1 MRSRGIGGLLLPLPL
16 LLWIGT
22 GVVSAQ
28 VDPHLFQ
35 SLRWRSIG
43 PYRGGRV
50 TAVAGLDDQRQV
62 YYMGATGGGVWKTVD
77 AGINWA
83 PISDRYFK
91 TGSVGAIAVAESDS
105 NVIYVGMG
113 EACLRANLSHGDG
126 VYKSTDG
133 GKTWVHIGLDDTSQI
148 GSIAIDPRNAGIV
161 YVAAVGHPYGPNS
174 ERGVFRSTDGG
185 ETWQKVLYVNDK
197 TGAVDLAMDPRHP
210 LTIYASTW
218 QVLRTP
224 WNIYDT
230 GPGSAI
236 YKTTDG
242 GDHWTK
248 LTQGFPAA
256 DMGKIGLTVS
266 PVDSRRIWA
275 TIGGSK
281 GGIFRS
287 DDGGQ
292 TWHLLNGDFSM
303 TSRQYYYGHIFAD
316 SQKLDTVYTFTNKS
330 FLISTDGGTAWRRMP
345 NTTHGDYHGFWMDPH
360 DDTRWI
366 CGNDGGAAITFD
378 SGKSYSSEMNQP
390 TAQFYTVDTDNAF
403 PYRVY
408 GAQQDNTTVAI
419 ASQTSGPGIDATD
432 WYEVGG
438 GESGY
443 VVPDPAD
450 PDIVYAGAFWGTLT
464 RYDRRNGTVRSIAV
478 WPDYPGGRS
487 AAEMK
492 YRFQWTFPI
501 AISAADPGTVYAGA
515 NVLFRSTDQGQSWQA
530 ISPDLTRNDKT
541 RENGG
546 RLEEIYC
553 TIFAIAP
560 SPVDKNV
567 IWTGSDDGL
576 VHVTRDGGKTWTDVT
591 LPDAQPWTR
600 INIIEASPFDPG
612 TAYVAANRYQL
623 DDFRPYLYRTRDF
636 GKTWTL
642 ITSGIPANTF
652 ARTIREDPIR
662 KGLLFA
668 GTETGVYVSFDDG
681 QQWQSLQMNLPVV
694 PITDLAVKD
703 HDLIAATQGR
713 SFWILDDITP
723 LEQFS
728 PQATSAPAHLFTPRP
743 AYRMQHARFF
753 GPRAGAG
760 QNPPYGVIVDY
771 SLAEAATQP
780 VTLEFLDAAGK
791 SIKTFSSAEKR
802 VARFGGAMVAAN
814 QGLNRFVWDMR
825 YPDARGI
832 EGGTYLSGGNLRGP
846 EAAPGRYTV
855 KLTVGDQTYSQPFEI
870 KKDPR
875 VATSQEG
882 YEKQLAFLLAVRDKL
897 STANDTINAIHDIEK
912 QVQDSTT
919 RVRGDSAFQQAASKL
934 TDKLNG
940 VLMELYQPEYTGFD
954 DQMLVYPMKL
964 NNRIAAL
971 EGYAQG
977 EFAPTDQDEAVFAEL
992 SGDLGQVLAQ
1002 WGQIQD
1008 ADIAAFNGQLRGH
1021 GLPEIQPYLP
1031 ARKVSGGDGS
1041 GRRGQAGK
1049 DW

>member
-1 MRSRGIGGLLLPLPL
+1 MRFRGFGCCLLALPL
-16 LLWIGT
+16 LVGIGSS
-22 GVVSAQ
+22 VLSAQ
-28 VDPHLFQ
+28 VDPPAPGGLQ

-50 TAVAGLDDQRQV
+50 TAVAGVDDQQRV

-77 AGINWA
+77 AGISWT

-91 TGSVGAIAVAESDS
+91 TGSVGAIAVAQSDP
-105 NVIYVGMG
+105 NVVYVGMG

-133 GKTWVHIGLDDTSQI
+133 GKTWTHIGLDDTSQI
-148 GSIAIDPRNAGIV
+148 GSIVIDPRDAGIV
-161 YVAAVGHPYGPNS
+161 YAAAVGHPYGPN
-174 ERGVFRSTDGG
+174 EQRGVFRSMDGG
-185 ETWQKVLYVNDK
+185 QTWQKVLYVNDK
-197 TGAVDLAMDPRHP
+197 TGAVDLAMDPRNP

-230 GPGSAI
+230 GPGSGI

-248 LTQGFPAA
+248 LTEGLPTA
-256 DMGKIGLTVS
+256 DMGKIGLALS
-266 PVDSRRIWA
+266 PVNSKRIWA

-292 TWHLLNGDFSM
+292 SWNLLNGDFSM

-316 SQKLDTVYTFTNKS
+316 SQKPDTAYTFTNKS
-330 FLISTDGGTAWRRMP
+330 FLVSTDGGTTWRRMP
-345 NTTHGDYHGFWMDPH
+345 NTTHGDYHGFWMDPN

-366 CGNDGGAAITFD
+366 CGNDGGAAISFD
-378 SGKSYSSEMNQP
+378 AGKTYSSEMNQP
-390 TAQFYTVDTDNAF
+390 TAQFYTVATDNAF

-419 ASQTSGPGIDATD
+419 ASQTSGPGIDVTD
-432 WYEVGG
+432 WTEVGG

-450 PDIVYAGAFWGTLT
+450 PNIVYAGAFWGTLT
-464 RYDRRNGTVRSIAV
+464 RYDRRNGTVRRIAV

-501 AISAADPGTVYAGA
+501 AISPADPSAVYVGA
-515 NVLFRSTDQGQSWQA
+515 NVLFRSTDQGQSWQV

-560 SPVDKNV
+560 SPMDKNV

-576 VHVTRDGGKTWTDVT
+576 VHVTRDGGKTWADVT
-591 LPDAQPWTR
+591 PPDVLPWTR

-623 DDFRPYLYRTRDF
+623 DDFRPYLYRTHDY
-636 GKTWTL
+636 GKTWKL
-642 ITSGIPANTF
+642 ITGDIPANTF
-652 ARTIREDPIR
+652 ARTIREDRVR

-681 QQWQSLQMNLPVV
+681 DEWQSLQLNLPIV
-694 PITDLAVKD
+694 PVTDLTIKD
-703 HDLIAATQGR
+703 NDLIAATQGR
-713 SFWILDDITP
+713 SFWILDDIVP
-723 LEQFS
+723 LEQPGS
-728 PQATSAPAHLFTPRP
+728 EAGAAPARLFAPRP
-743 AYRMQHARFF
+743 AYRMPHARFF
-753 GPRAGAG
+753 GARAGVG

-771 SLAEAATQP
+771 SLPGASSQP
-780 VTLEFLDAAGK
+780 VSLEFLDASGK
-791 SIKTFSSAEKR
+791 TIKTFSSAQR
-802 VARFGGAMVAAN
+802 PAGRFGGAAVTARP
-814 QGLNRFVWDMR
+814 GLNRFVWDMR

-855 KLTVGDQTYSQPFEI
+855 KLTVGGQTYSQPFEI
-870 KKDPR
+870 EGDPR
-875 VATSQEG
+875 IATTQQG

-897 STANDTINAIHDIEK
+897 STANDTINAIHNIEK

-919 RVRGDSAFQQAASKL
+919 RVRGDVAFQDAARKL
-934 TDKLNG
+934 TDKMNS
-940 VLMELYQPEYTGFD
+940 VLAELYQPEYTGFD

-971 EGYAQG
+971 QGYTQG
-977 EFAPTDQDEAVFAEL
+977 EFEPTRQDEAVFAEL
-992 SGDLGQVLAQ
+992 AGELGQVLAQ
-1002 WGQIQD
+1002 WSQIQD
-1008 ADIAAFNGQLRGH
+1008 VDIAAFNGQLRGQ
-1021 GLPEIQPYLP
+1021 GLPEIAPYLP
-1031 ARKVSGGDGS
+1031 ARKVSGT
-1041 GRRGQAGK
+1041 GR
-1049 DW
+1049 